1 MSSNGLAEFIPAFGA
16 GGYVEARPNLLT
28 DARFCWIWRRQRARI
43 VAAGAGII
51 IAGRLF
57 VNPEKMDALLFELG
71 REAAER
77 RLGADDVPAEPAAG
91 APTDSDG
98 LA

>member
-1 MSSNGLAEFIPAFGA
+1 MSVSSFSDFVPALGA
-16 GGYVEARPNLLT
+16 GGYVRSRPALLT
-28 DARFCWIWRRQRARI
+28 DARFVWIWRRQRSRI
-43 VAAGAGII
+43 VAAGAAIV
-51 IAGRLF
+51 IAGRIF
-57 VNPEKMDALLFELG
+57 VHPEKMDGLLLELG

-77 RLGADDVPAEPAAG
+77 RLGTDDVPAEPAAG